1 MSPAAGDGLAG
12 RVGACARTVAEAI
25 LLSLAAHGVEFIF
38 LNPGTDT
45 APLQEA
51 MAALAARGVAAPRA
65 VLCNHES
72 TALAAAHGYWTA
84 TGRPQC
90 VMVHVDVGTQNLGA
104 MLHNVF
110 RDQAGVVIFAGRAP
124 YDASGRLPGAR
135 SSPIHWRQDVPDQ
148 FAAVRGYAKWA
159 VELARPETA
168 ARAVGRAVQVAGA
181 SPAGAAYLTAAR
193 ELLMQPWEPSW
204 GEDRCYRPP
213 RPAGIGPATLADVC
227 DRLATAACPVLV
239 TSARAAGPGAAREL
253 VALAQLLG
261 LPVVGMPEACV
272 LPWPEPLWAGDPLR
286 AADELAAADL
296 AFVVDA
302 DVPWIP
308 GQMDVSPSATVIH
321 LDPDPVHAGMP
332 LWSFPADLPV
342 ACDTATG
349 LAQIGEALARR
360 GRDDPAAGARW
371 QARRERLARGSR
383 PPAAAPA
390 GGHDAAAADGH
401 DAAAAGRRCTVAG
414 VCSALRAELSETDIV
429 LEEAVTNGPAVQS
442 GLAPRR
448 PGTFIRTRG
457 GGLGWALG
465 AALGF
470 SLAGGPGRTVAVVG
484 DGGFLF
490 GVPTSALQ
498 AAAEAG
504 APFLTVVL
512 DNGGYYAAERPV
524 RELYPGGVSAGKDAV
539 VGTRWTKPPDIALL
553 ARACHAFGV
562 TVRSA
567 AGLSA
572 GLRAAVAAVDGGQ
585 AAVVHVILDPPSSV
599 PAAP

>member
-1 MSPAAGDGLAG
+1 MPLSRTSPATESGP
-12 RVGACARTVAEAI
+12 VGACARTVAEAI

-72 TALAAAHGYWTA
+72 TALSAAHGYWTA

-90 VMVHVDVGTQNLGA
+90 VMVHVDVGTQNLGS

-110 RDQAGVVIFAGRAP
+110 RDQAGVVIIAGRAP

-148 FAAVRGYAKWA
+148 FAPVRGYAKWA

-168 ARAVGRAVQVAGA
+168 IRAAGRAVQVAGA

-204 GEDRCYRPP
+204 AEDRCYRPP

-227 DRLATAACPVLV
+227 DRLATAERPVLV
-239 TSARAAGPGAAREL
+239 TSGRAGGPAAAREL
-253 VALAQLLG
+253 LALAELAG
-261 LPVVGMPEACV
+261 IPAVGMPEACV
-272 LPWPEPLWAGDPLR
+272 LPWPEHLWASDPR
-286 AADELAAADL
+286 QAADEFAVADL

-308 GQMDVSPSATVIH
+308 GQLDVSHSATVIH
-321 LDPDPVHAGMP
+321 LDLDPVHASMP
-332 LWSFPADLPV
+332 LWSFAADLPV
-342 ACDTATG
+342 ACDTEVG
-349 LAQIGEALARR
+349 LAQIRETLIRR
-360 GRDDPAAGARW
+360 GHDDPAAEARW
-371 QARRERLARGSR
+371 RARRERLVRQDRLPTAT
-383 PPAAAPA
+383 PA
-390 GGHDAAAADGH
+390 GGHDAAPG
-401 DAAAAGRRCTVAG
+401 GRCTVAD
-414 VCSALRAELSETDIV
+414 VCSALRAELSDADIV
-429 LEEAVTNGPAVQS
+429 LEEAVTSGPAVQS
-442 GLAPRR
+442 GLAPRP

-457 GGLGWALG
+457 SGLGWALG

-470 SLAGGPGRTVAVVG
+470 SLASRRRPGRPGRVVAVVG

-490 GVPTSALQ
+490 GVPTSALH

-524 RELYPGGVSAGKDAV
+524 RELYPDGVSVAKDAV

-562 TVRSA
+562 TVRSPA
-567 AGLSA
+567 ELAG
-572 GLRAAVAAVDGGQ
+572 GLRAAAAAVGGGQ
-585 AAVVHVILDPPSSV
+585 AAVVHVILDPLSLS
-599 PAAP
+599 APQ